1 MSIIACNEEDQEQ
14 MSQLVHHEHNF
25 DPNRMQQNI
34 DLALNVLKASTVSLP
49 DAIKI
54 MTAADI

>member
-1 MSIIACNEEDQEQ
+1 
-14 MSQLVHHEHNF
+14 MSQLVHHEHDF